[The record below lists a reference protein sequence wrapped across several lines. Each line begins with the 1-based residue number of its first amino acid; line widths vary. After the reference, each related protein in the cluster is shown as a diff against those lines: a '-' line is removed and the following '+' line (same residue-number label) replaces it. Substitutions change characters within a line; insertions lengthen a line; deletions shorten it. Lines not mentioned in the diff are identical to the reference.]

1 MAEVTVIIPVY
12 NMEHYIK
19 SSVMSVIDQEG
30 FPVGDIEI
38 LVVNDG
44 STDNTKH
51 IIQELIEGHNGL
63 IKLIDLKD
71 NIGVMGAAIE
81 GLKRAS
87 GRYICLLDADD
98 IWHPAKI
105 SEVTVFLEKGYDLVL
120 HEGEY
125 IDADGKGTG
134 IPIECLL
141 DDDCDIPEYI
151 RSFNGG
157 TPLGSNICLKS
168 EKLDLDLLAS
178 VYDQFME
185 KRIDRLVS
193 HDTSILHTLLSNKNI
208 KAKCVRKNLYKYR
221 IHENNITL
229 VGDLLNPEMMIKFLN
244 RLFYCH
250 TFGVEIYKKSG
261 LYYKDPVIESGYR
274 KFMFYKDSYFKEKNV
289 YALLREYM
297 FLLNNKGFINNKEK
311 LKGLVDIFLN
321 RFPHRLQ
328 IFVKKNFRRLPDI

>member
-125 IDADGKGTG
+125 IDADGN
-134 IPIECLL
+134 PINRPVKCRVNDE
-141 DDDCDIPEYI
+141 DIVYYI
-151 RSFNGG
+151 KTFNGG
-157 TPLGSNICLKS
+157 IPFGSAISFLRS
-168 EKLDLDLLAS
+168 KLDVELIVAA
-178 VYDQFME
+178 YRKFRE
-185 KRIDRLVS
+185 EGIERFVS
-193 HDTSILHTLLSNKNI
+193 HDTTILHALTVHKNLA
-208 KAKCVRKNLYKYR
+208 AKCIRENLYRYR
-221 IHENNITL
+221 IHGKNTSQLTEFDNVTSLRKTFTMGMYSTL
-229 VGDLLNPEMMIKFLN
+229 CAI
-244 RLFYCH
+244 
-250 TFGVEIYKKSG
+250 EIYKISG
-261 LYYKDPVIESGYR
+261 LYYEDKSIDLGFK
-274 KFMFYKDSYFKEKNV
+274 KFLYCKNFSLKEKSLF
-289 YALLREYM
+289 ALYHDYLY
-297 FLLNNKGFINNKEK
+297 LLINNAFIGRKEMITRAIYPLFFRLPAK
-311 LKGLVDIFLN
+311 LRGFL
-321 RFPHRLQ
+321 
-328 IFVKKNFRRLPDI
+328 RRLA